1 MKEPKELHQ
10 GRVENG
16 RLRSKDGDGRTSH
29 AHGARADESNDAR
42 RGAWW
47 TEERR
52 RSGDV
57 ERQRRNEEADRCGWK
72 RTVRTQV
79 EEMRRA
85 MPNVDP
91 NVLRASQEQ
100 VRKKGRNGRGVVTNT
115 NVKDGSWE
123 GVGLGCV
130 GRSPREKHVA
140 RDGRSA
146 EDGGTKS
153 DNGERTCRWDGSLT
167 QRAVRAWQMKNMTP
181 EQWEAAMEQM
191 RSMSTEDM
199 IQQMKRANQAG
210 VSGQMNARVQYELNA
225 SKQLKEEGNAFH
237 RSGNF
242 QEAAEKYARAKSNLS
257 LHSSDDAKSVRKACT
272 LNLASCYLKT
282 GQFEQAIE
290 MCTEVLAV
298 EDTNLKA
305 LFRRGQAQ
313 HALGKRADAMV
324 DIRKASKAWP
334 NDETVVEYLRKLEGE
349 AAEHN
354 IGEAEVKSAQ
364 TRAEESTANARE
376 RVQCSTSGA
385 SNYAAALEQMRSNP
399 DLLEKMSEGLETM
412 SDADLENFKK
422 TVPGMENATPDMMR
436 TMGRQMK
443 NMTSEDLERLSE
455 MAKSMP
461 QGASQ
466 EEQMR
471 AMQDRMKD
479 PEAMKTMSKMM
490 QNMSPGQLKDM
501 GQAMGKNLSEEEAAR
516 FAQSIKSM
524 KPEHIEKM
532 LKVATALHSA
542 GLKARKAKQW
552 IAARPALVLAI
563 VILLVA
569 VLLRRWGWI

>member
-1 MKEPKELHQ
+1 
-10 GRVENG
+10 
-16 RLRSKDGDGRTSH
+16 
-29 AHGARADESNDAR
+29 
-42 RGAWW
+42 
-47 TEERR
+47 
-52 RSGDV
+52 
-57 ERQRRNEEADRCGWK
+57 
-72 RTVRTQV
+72 
-79 EEMRRA
+79 MRRA

-100 VRKKGRNGRGVVTNT
+100 VRKETRNDGGVVENA
-115 NVKDGSWE
+115 NERDGSWE
-123 GVGLGCV
+123 AANLGCE
-130 GRSPREKHVA
+130 GRLPRHKHVA
-140 RDGRSA
+140 RDGRPA
-146 EDGGTKS
+146 DDGWTRIG
-153 DNGERTCRWDGSLT
+153 NCERSFRWDGSLT
-167 QRAVRAWQMKNMTP
+167 QRVARAWQMKNMTP
-181 EQWEAAMEQM
+181 EQWERAMEQM

-199 IQQMKRANQAG
+199 IQQMKKANQAG

-242 QEAAEKYARAKSNLS
+242 QEAAEKYARAKNNLS
-257 LHSSDDAKSVRKACT
+257 THSSDDAKSVKKACT

-282 GQFEQAIE
+282 GQYELAVE

-313 HALGKRADAMV
+313 HALGKRADALV
-324 DIRKASKAWP
+324 DIRKASKTWP
-334 NDETVVEYLRKLEGE
+334 DDETVIEYLRKLEGE

-364 TRAEESTANARE
+364 TRADEFTANARE

-399 DLLEKMSEGLETM
+399 DLLEKMSESLETM

-422 TVPGMENATPDMMR
+422 TVPGMENATPEMMR

-466 EEQMR
+466 EEQMQ

-479 PEAMKTMSKMM
+479 PEAMKTLSKMM
-490 QNMSPGQLKDM
+490 QNMSPDQLKEM
-501 GQAMGKNLSEEEAAR
+501 GQTMGKNLSEEEAVR

-542 GLKARKAKQW
+542 GLRAKKAKQW
-552 IAARPALVLAI
+552 VMARPALVLAI
-563 VILLVA
+563 IVFLVA